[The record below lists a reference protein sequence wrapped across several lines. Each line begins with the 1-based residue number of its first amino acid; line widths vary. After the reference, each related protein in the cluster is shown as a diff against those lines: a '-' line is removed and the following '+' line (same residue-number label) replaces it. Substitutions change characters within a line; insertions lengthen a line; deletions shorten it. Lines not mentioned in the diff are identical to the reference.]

1 MFDLKDKLNGA
12 VTAMACAAA
21 AAAAGVAALFFFCVA
36 IFVWTQHQYGTVTA
50 ALVLAI
56 VFLSAAIAALTIG
69 FISRR
74 QVEGRQQNQR
84 KSDLQGWADPV
95 VITAA
100 LEVFRSIGSKRLITV
115 LLGALVVGTLLSQPS
130 AQQNSPTR
138 SRGSAPQKPSTD

>member
-56 VFLSAAIAALTIG
+56 VFLSTAIAALTIG
-69 FISRR
+69 FICRR
-74 QVEGRQQNQR
+74 QVEERQQNQR
-84 KSDLQGWADPV
+84 KSDLQGWADPL
-95 VITAA
+95 VITTA

-130 AQQNSPTR
+130 AQQNSSTQ
-138 SRGSAPQKPSTD
+138 SRGPARQKPSTD

>member
-12 VTAMACAAA
+12 VMAMACAAA
-21 AAAAGVAALFFFCVA
+21 AAAAAVAALFFFCVA

-50 ALVLAI
+50 ALVLAM
-56 VFLSAAIAALTIG
+56 VCLMAAIAALTIG

-74 QVEGRQQNQR
+74 QLEERQSRR
-84 KSDLQGWADPV
+84 KSDAQGFADPMV
-95 VITAA
+95 MTAA